1 MIFKKSALSLIATS
15 AIVVSS
21 INMAQARDQ
30 IRIVGSSTVYPFSSS
45 VAEEFGATS
54 KNPTPVVES
63 TGSGGGMKL
72 FCKGNDLNTPDIT
85 NASRRMKSK
94 EFKLCEKNGVTDI
107 TEAVIGFDG
116 IAIAQNKN
124 NKALELSKKHLLL
137 AVAEE
142 VPSKDGKSLVKN
154 PYKKWNEIDSS
165 LPDREI
171 IIYGPPTSS
180 GTRDAFEDMIMKGQT
195 KKMDVYTSLYKKDKV
210 KNKGYK
216 KYHKV
221 RQDGVYVPSGEND
234 NLIVQKL
241 SKNPAAIGIFG
252 YSFLIQNDDK
262 VAAAK
267 INGVLPTPKS
277 ISSGEYPISRSLFFY
292 TKNSHRKD
300 VPAMDKYVE
309 LFMKE
314 DVIGPEGILSE
325 IGLIALPD
333 ERRTAIRASVAKYTK
348 LTLEDLSKK

>member
-1 MIFKKSALSLIATS
+1 MTFTKSTLSLLAATAILASTANIAH
-15 AIVVSS
+15 
-21 INMAQARDQ
+21 ARDQ
-30 IRIVGSSTVYPFSSS
+30 VRIVGSSTVYPFSSS
-45 VAEEFGATS
+45 VAEEFGATT
-54 KNPTPVVES
+54 KHPTPVVES

-72 FCKGNDLNTPDIT
+72 FCKGNGLDTPDIT
-85 NASRRMKSK
+85 NASRRMKAK
-94 EFKLCEKNGVTDI
+94 EFKMCQENGVTDI

-116 IAIAQNKN
+116 IAIAQNKS
-124 NKALELSKKHLLL
+124 NKPLELSKKHLLL

-142 VPSKDGKSLVKN
+142 VPSKDGKSLIRN
-154 PYKKWNEIDSS
+154 PYKKWSDIDSS

-210 KNKGYK
+210 KYKGYK

-221 RQDGVYVPSGEND
+221 RQDGIYVPSGEND

-252 YSFLIQNDDK
+252 YSFLIENDDK

-267 INGVLPTPKS
+267 INGVFPTPET
-277 ISSGEYPISRSLFFY
+277 ISNGEYPISRSLFFY
-292 TKNSHRKD
+292 IKNSHRKD
-300 VPAMDKYVE
+300 VPAIDGYTEM
-309 LFMKE
+309 FMKE
-314 DVIGPEGILSE
+314 DMIGPDGILGE

-333 ERRTAIRASVAKYTK
+333 ERREAIRGSVAKHTK
-348 LTLEDLSKK
+348 LTLDDLSKK

>member
-1 MIFKKSALSLIATS
+1 MIFKKSALSLIATG

-107 TEAVIGFDG
+107 TEAVFGFDG

-142 VPSKDGKSLVKN
+142 VPSKDGKSLVRN

-252 YSFLIQNDDK
+252 YSFLIENDDK

-314 DVIGPEGILSE
+314 DMIGPEGILSE

-333 ERRTAIRASVAKYTK
+333 ERRTATRANVAKYTK
-348 LTLEDLSKK
+348 LTLEDLSK

>member
-1 MIFKKSALSLIATS
+1 MTFTKSTLSLLAATAIMASTANIAH
-15 AIVVSS
+15 
-21 INMAQARDQ
+21 ARDQ
-30 IRIVGSSTVYPFSSS
+30 VRIVGSSTVYPFSSS
-45 VAEEFGATS
+45 VAEEFGATT
-54 KNPTPVVES
+54 KHPTPVVES

-72 FCKGNDLNTPDIT
+72 FCKGNGLDTPDIT
-85 NASRRMKSK
+85 NASRRMKAK
-94 EFKLCEKNGVTDI
+94 EFKMCQENGVTDI

-124 NKALELSKKHLLL
+124 NKLLELTKKHLLL

-142 VPSKDGKSLVKN
+142 VPSKDGKSLIRN
-154 PYKKWNEIDSS
+154 PYKKWSDIDSA

-210 KNKGYK
+210 KYKGYK

-221 RQDGVYVPSGEND
+221 RQDGIYVPSGEND

-252 YSFLIQNDDK
+252 YSFLIENDDK

-267 INGVLPTPKS
+267 INGVFPTPEA
-277 ISSGEYPISRSLFFY
+277 ISNGEYPISRSLFFY
-292 TKNSHRKD
+292 VKNSHRKD
-300 VPAMDKYVE
+300 VPAIDGYVE
-309 LFMKE
+309 MFMKE
-314 DVIGPEGILSE
+314 DMIGPDGILGE

-333 ERRTAIRASVAKYTK
+333 ERREAIRGSVAKHTK
-348 LTLEDLSKK
+348 LTLDDLSKK